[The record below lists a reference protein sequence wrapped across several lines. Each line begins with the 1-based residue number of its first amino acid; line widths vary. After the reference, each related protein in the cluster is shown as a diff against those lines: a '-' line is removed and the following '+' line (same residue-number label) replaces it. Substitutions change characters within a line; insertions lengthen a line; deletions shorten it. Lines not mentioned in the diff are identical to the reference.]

1 MRAHAAMRPRKNSA
15 MSNKSPA
22 RSRADIQFAS
32 QSRDTMVKS
41 ELAKERASTDAKT
54 AKLKALRL
62 ARDAELSA
70 EKARQDAIS
79 PPKPVKKRAK
89 KPTA

>member
-1 MRAHAAMRPRKNSA
+1 MN
-15 MSNKSPA
+15 NKSPA

-32 QSRDTMVKS
+32 QSRDVMVKS
-41 ELAKERASTDAKT
+41 EMAKERAALDART

-62 ARDAELSA
+62 ARDAEELA

-79 PPKPVKKRAK
+79 PPKPAKKRAK
-89 KPTA
+89 KPAA

>member
-1 MRAHAAMRPRKNSA
+1 MN
-15 MSNKSPA
+15 NKSPA

-54 AKLKALRL
+54 AKLKALRQ

-70 EKARQDAIS
+70 EQAAKDAAA
-79 PPKPVKKRAK
+79 PPKPAKRPRMK
-89 KPTA
+89 KPVD

>member
-1 MRAHAAMRPRKNSA
+1 MRPRKNSV
-15 MSNKSPA
+15 MNNKSPA

-70 EKARQDAIS
+70 EKARQDAIN
-79 PPKPVKKRAK
+79 PPKSAKKRVKKPA
-89 KPTA
+89 A

>member
-1 MRAHAAMRPRKNSA
+1 MN
-15 MSNKSPA
+15 NKSPA

-32 QSRDTMVKS
+32 QSRDSMVKS

-70 EKARQDAIS
+70 EKARLDAIN

-89 KPTA
+89 KPAG